1 VKTQRGKSSIQSSP
15 HSTKAADFFN
25 VSHLLQW
32 SSLGEEYSSDLLKT
46 RIAAYVEGTD
56 RQHEVS
62 LARAKFWSALTEV
75 LYRTGRIDIETY
87 KREINGAFGPDLDLA
102 NDPDGLCSKAEALM
116 SFNSAAGDVASSR
129 EFSGTSV
136 LRWQALSSALDA
148 LSTASKLA
156 TAENVPKIHLAR
168 GDVEM
173 CRWHLGHPPWN
184 HQVSQESSPTL
195 LQNAQTYYRGA
206 TAIARRNGAAE
217 EERDGSC
224 KEALAAALGG
234 DREKLEKLRSVAGN
248 DVLKAAEDMVEEGL
262 VSSFDIGA
270 LLS

>member
-102 NDPDGLCSKAEALM
+102 NDPEGLCSKAEALM
-116 SFNSAAGDVASSR
+116 SF
-129 EFSGTSV
+129 
-136 LRWQALSSALDA
+136 QM
-148 LSTASKLA
+148 
-156 TAENVPKIHLAR
+156 HAR
-168 GDVEM
+168 F
-173 CRWHLGHPPWN
+173 RL
-184 HQVSQESSPTL
+184 
-195 LQNAQTYYRGA
+195 
-206 TAIARRNGAAE
+206 
-217 EERDGSC
+217 
-224 KEALAAALGG
+224 
-234 DREKLEKLRSVAGN
+234 LRSACLGILDGAKELLPYQEQRAVQPFGPLVARPG
-248 DVLKAAEDMVEEGL
+248 EGEK
-262 VSSFDIGA
+262 SDHRS
-270 LLS
+270 